1 MLKAL
6 QDLVSRLAGNPE
18 LPAQRGH
25 ALPVFEPNH
34 KAHPFVHNR
43 TFLPWHPLLGPSF
56 GPKSVTHVSGTF
68 CYLCLRPDTTFDFRI
83 QSSYNPPTQTSLF
96 GYPNVI
102 GMEVDCG

>member
-68 CYLCLRPDTTFDFRI
+68 CYLCLRPDTSIYIQFWNAQEVSTLQSQRTFPWEPIR
-83 QSSYNPPTQTSLF
+83 PAR
-96 GYPNVI
+96 V
-102 GMEVDCG
+102 